1 MVPLCPQKPY
11 SLLGT
16 ATSTFTQLLSSV
28 VPLELPVPNKP
39 YGFCGRKAT
48 FEEED
53 QASLS
58 GTFLHEQSAVTGY
71 AIEGALPMP
80 NSKHWFTTSFGGRCR
95 KAMLGVC
102 AYVRVKLQAS
112 LSGTLPPNYAVN
124 GYATEGTQLVI
135 SAHLSTEIVCMIL
148 TPSAHFVK
156 FTKSFSS
163 KTVSGSSTASVLSV
177 YEKFEY

>member
-1 MVPLCPQKPY
+1 
-11 SLLGT
+11 
-16 ATSTFTQLLSSV
+16 
-28 VPLELPVPNKP
+28 
-39 YGFCGRKAT
+39 
-48 FEEED
+48 
-53 QASLS
+53 
-58 GTFLHEQSAVTGY
+58 
-71 AIEGALPMP
+71 
-80 NSKHWFTTSFGGRCR
+80 
-95 KAMLGVC
+95 MLGVC

-177 YEKFEY
+177 YDKCEY